1 MAATTTGLFRV
12 LEQSVAL
19 LAVPS
24 HTGPYVLYFPSG
36 QRKGLLG
43 VAGMAGRMLIGFG
56 SGRN

>member
-19 LAVPS
+19 LAIPS
-24 HTGPYVLYFPSG
+24 HTGPYVLHFPFG

-43 VAGMAGRMLIGFG
+43 AAWIASGVLIGFG
-56 SGRN
+56 SGSN